1 MYNRI
6 IVVGRLTK
14 DPEARYTPSGK
25 LVSTFR
31 VASGRIY
38 ADKNG
43 EKKEE
48 TLFINVVV
56 WNDRRNI
63 AENVNKY
70 LTKGSLVLVEGRL
83 RIRDYETS
91 DGVSRR
97 AVEIIADNVKFLST
111 KPRVDEESSSSE
123 EETLDE
129 DIPLD

>member
-1 MYNRI
+1 VYNRI

-31 VASGRIY
+31 IASGRVY
-38 ADKNG
+38 TDKNG
-43 EKKEE
+43 ERREE

-56 WNDRRNI
+56 WNDRRNM

-70 LTKGSLVLVEGRL
+70 LSKGSLVLVEGRL

-97 AVEIIADNVKFLST
+97 AVEIIADNVKFLSK
-111 KPRVDEESSSSE
+111 KPKTEEESSSSE
-123 EETLDE
+123 DEVLDE
-129 DIPLD
+129 DIPID